1 MDTKQS
7 NRPERRTAL
16 GAREL
21 DQYAINIA
29 ALSETRFA
37 GCGELTEVGSGYSFF
52 WSGKSVDEPREA
64 GVGFAIRTTLVQK
77 LESLPKGVNDRLMVM
92 RLPIA
97 TKTYLTIISAY
108 APTMQYEDRDKE
120 AFYEKL
126 SEVVQ
131 ETSKSDKLL
140 LLGDFNARVGSDL
153 KA

>member
-7 NRPERRTAL
+7 NRPKQRTAL
-16 GAREL
+16 VGREL
-21 DQYAINIA
+21 DRYGINIA

-64 GVGFAIRTTLVQK
+64 RVSFAIRTTLVQK
-77 LESLPKGVNDRLMVM
+77 LESLPKGVSDRLMVM

-140 LLGDFNARVGSDL
+140 LHGDFNAREIL
-153 KA
+153 T